1 MTPAIVILAGG
12 AGRRVGGANKAMLEL
27 GGRPLLAH
35 LLDRL
40 TATGAVAIAAHDAK
54 GAEKLRRFGLP
65 VLTDG
70 FADHRGP
77 LAGVLA
83 GLGWRRQHHPESS
96 GLISLP
102 VDCPF
107 LPPDIAPRLSETAE
121 ARQTEVVHAVCDG
134 VSHYACAWWAPHLE
148 TPLRRVVEAA
158 EALAIRRFMQGLR
171 VASCDF
177 SSVQAGDF
185 RNLNTPEAIADA
197 ERSLEVTSASKL
209 LLARQV

>member
-40 TATGAVAIAAHDAK
+40 TATGAVAIAAHDEA
-54 GAEKLRRFGLP
+54 GAGALRQFGLP

-83 GLGWRRQHHPESS
+83 GLVWRRQYHPDGT
-96 GLISLP
+96 GLVSLP
-102 VDCPF
+102 VDCPL
-107 LPPDIAPRLSETAE
+107 LPADIVLRLSETAR
-121 ARQTEVVHAVCDG
+121 ARQAEVVYAACDG
-134 VSHYACAWWAPHLE
+134 VQHYACAWWALNLE

-158 EALAIRRFMQGLR
+158 EALAIRRFTQGVRL
-171 VASCDF
+171 ATCDF
-177 SSVQAGDF
+177 PALQSGDF
-185 RNLNTPEAIADA
+185 RNLNTPEAMAEA
-197 ERSLEVTSASKL
+197 ERLVEANSG
-209 LLARQV
+209 